1 MKNLTVSEGG
11 SKTNNGIAY
20 YGTGS
25 IAGEFINASGAEA
38 FGGVSDIFVDGSGL
52 GITNTGAI
60 KNAGTFTF
68 GGTLNNS
75 GSITGDGLIVF
86 KRAGLGN
93 DTFTNAGQ
101 IKTGSLEADNIK
113 YVQTAGSLSSA
124 SGWFSNS
131 TVDLTGGT
139 IEHAVLVP
147 AIPTISRGLGS
158 NDAATFTVGTLDSS
172 SVVNINRGATLRTE
186 HIAMDGHKTTN
197 LQGGRLSTT
206 LGSGLCRSGLFNT

>member
-1 MKNLTVSEGG
+1 MQR
-11 SKTNNGIAY
+11 
-20 YGTGS
+20 
-25 IAGEFINASGAEA
+25 GAEA
-38 FGGVSDIFVDGSGL
+38 YGGVSDIFVDGAGL
-52 GITNTGAI
+52 GITNTGSI

-101 IKTGSLEADNIK
+101 INVGSLEADNIK

-139 IEHAVLVP
+139 IEHAVL
-147 AIPTISRGLGS
+147 
-158 NDAATFTVGTLDSS
+158 
-172 SVVNINRGATLRTE
+172 
-186 HIAMDGHKTTN
+186 
-197 LQGGRLSTT
+197 
-206 LGSGLCRSGLFNT
+206 GSGNTYNLGAGLVPMMQRHSQSARSTVLLSLISIAAQH